1 VIISEMGPKAS
12 CSKSALSSVF
22 AGLVYTTFDIALS
35 PKLIF
40 LLAIH
45 LHCYCVLG
53 EVLPHFRCAFLCP
66 FADRFISILAVAACI
81 LSVPP
86 LGTSILSD
94 EGAAAGVT
102 EEVDM
107 PRFWLALSLAAGLA
121 RLWYPITNNEVH
133 AFSYIHSEIMHR

>member
-1 VIISEMGPKAS
+1 MGPKVS

-22 AGLVYTTFDIALS
+22 VGLVYTTFDIALS

-45 LHCYCVLG
+45 LHSYCVLG

-94 EGAAAGVT
+94 EGATAGVI
-102 EEVDM
+102 EEADM
-107 PRFWLALSLAAGLA
+107 PRF
-121 RLWYPITNNEVH
+121 
-133 AFSYIHSEIMHR
+133 